1 MAYHVNC
8 NKDTN
13 IIFAGTINKK
23 GDKWIKN
30 SPVTEECLL
39 AVREHLLNIA
49 KRENVNEIGFH
60 WDMDDGTMIAL
71 KVIVMDAEETKKFK
85 ENLKRE
91 EKEE

>member
-13 IIFAGTINKK
+13 IIYAGTINKK
-23 GDKWIKN
+23 GDKWVNN

-49 KRENVNEIGFH
+49 KKENVNEIGFH
-60 WDMDDGTMIAL
+60 WEMEDGSMIAL
-71 KVIVMDAEETKKFK
+71 KVITMTPEETKKFK
-85 ENLKRE
+85 ESIKTE
-91 EKEE
+91 E